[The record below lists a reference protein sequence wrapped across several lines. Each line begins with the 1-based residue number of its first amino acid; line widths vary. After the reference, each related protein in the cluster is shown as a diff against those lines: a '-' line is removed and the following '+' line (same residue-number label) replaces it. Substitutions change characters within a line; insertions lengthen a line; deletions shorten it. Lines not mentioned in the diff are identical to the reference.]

1 MNLFSLI
8 LKNIRHYRR
17 SWLLTLAG
25 SVIGTAVLTG
35 ALITGDSVR
44 YSLAHMVDWRLG
56 KTSLALAPSDRYFR
70 AELAGE
76 LSGKSDISVVPAY
89 LTKGNLTN
97 PKENLYLNQVNV
109 VGIDQNFSMIWD
121 EMPETPD
128 IFQIRE
134 DEAVISANVAERLTL
149 RPGDAIILKV
159 PDEGFAPSNAPF
171 VSDQPDMKIR
181 RFTISAIASD
191 QHGGRFSLNNN
202 QNAPFNIFLNLK
214 SLSNLTGIPGFA
226 NTLLVADQNQKSTSE
241 SMGGL
246 LKSVWKPDDAGLLG
260 TLPEPGIRQWS
271 SRRIFID
278 EPVASLIREKIPGA
292 TGALS
297 YLVNSLKH
305 GKVETPYSFVTAA
318 APGFMPMDAKPGF
331 IVINEWLADDLSA
344 NKGDTLVLSFWVMG
358 AGKSLKEKMA
368 GFIVQEITPT
378 ENSASMKSLMPDFP
392 GMSSSGSCR
401 DWETGAPVDLKKI
414 RDKDEAYWKKY
425 KGSPK
430 AWISLEDGQ
439 RLWGNPFGSYTH
451 FRVDSGNS
459 PDSSGLAMNGLEP
472 ASIGLIFRAV
482 REEGLQ
488 GAANSTDFGELFLS
502 LGGLIIIAGLML
514 SGMMFSL
521 FLLRRRGEI
530 ALLHALGFRQSD
542 IRKLFFTETI
552 TVILPGSIAGSALAA
567 AYSAFILGALNTLW
581 KGAVQTGS
589 LLLFISPVTLITGCI
604 ISIILNIIIFGLIL
618 YKFRNQTNP
627 SFRIKKEKKGNR
639 YVLMLKKLNAVIVVF
654 MLLAAIGIPV
664 HELLSQR
671 FFPSVNFMISGI
683 LLMMT
688 GLFSFSL
695 LLNWKGQRALT
706 SLSSTGI
713 LIIKNLYYQ
722 RKRAMITTTL
732 IALGTFSILLTGL
745 NRKTAAIQAKDR
757 DSGTGGFAYWMEST
771 ALLMNDLNLPENRKK
786 SGIDEAL
793 VNQGTRFYPLPEVAG
808 DDASCLNLNQVSLP
822 GLLGIP
828 VNHFNLPQRFSFS
841 TLAIGIDP
849 EHPWKALNDVN
860 NAGVIN
866 GFADQT
872 VITWGFQ
879 RKTGDTLFFRD
890 EQGQKLA
897 VRIAGGLKNS
907 IFQGYLLVSD
917 SLLRSYFPSAAKPRI
932 TLIDAPDMGS
942 DLLARTLERQL
953 TDQGA
958 VVIKTS
964 EKLSSFGIVE
974 NTYLDVFMMLG
985 GLGVILGTA
994 GLAVVMLRS
1003 LEDRR
1008 DELMILRSL
1017 GFSDRL
1023 IQRLIHSEFLILFAV
1038 GNITGILGALAG
1050 TLPSWV
1056 HSTSSGLI
1064 FPLFLTLAI
1073 LANGVLWIL
1082 AIVKRISSQ

>member
-1 MNLFSLI
+1 MKLFSLI

-35 ALITGDSVR
+35 ALITGDSVK
-44 YSLAHMVDWRLG
+44 YSLARMVDWRLG
-56 KTSLALAPSDRYFR
+56 KTTLALAPSDRYFR
-70 AELAGE
+70 AELARE
-76 LSGKSDISVVPAY
+76 LSGDSVSSVVP
-89 LTKGNLTN
+89 LLRTKGNLTN

-149 RPGDAIILKV
+149 RPGDAVILKI

-171 VSDQPDMKIR
+171 VSDQPEMKIR

-214 SLSNLTGIPGFA
+214 SLSNLTGMAGFA
-226 NTLLVADQNQKSTSE
+226 NTLLVADRDQKSTPE
-241 SMGGL
+241 TMGGL
-246 LKSVWKPDDAGLLG
+246 LKSVWKPEDAGLME
-260 TLPEPGIRQWS
+260 TLPELGVRQWS

-305 GKVETPYSFVTAA
+305 GKLETPYSFVTAA
-318 APGFMPMDAKPGF
+318 APGFMPVDAKPGF
-331 IVINEWLADDLSA
+331 IVINDWLADDLSA
-344 NKGDTLVLSFWVMG
+344 KKGDTLVLSFWVMG
-358 AGKSLKEKMA
+358 AGKSLKEKSA

-378 ENSASMKSLMPDFP
+378 ENSVSMKSLMPDFP

-414 RDKDEAYWKKY
+414 RDKDEAYWKTY

-451 FRVDSGNS
+451 FRVDAGNS
-459 PDSSGLAMNGLEP
+459 VVSPGLAMNGLEP
-472 ASIGLIFRAV
+472 ASIGLIFRPV
-482 REEGLQ
+482 REDGLQ

-530 ALLHALGFRQSD
+530 ALLHALGFRQQV

-552 TVILPGSIAGSALAA
+552 TVIVPGSIVGSALAA
-567 AYSAFILGALNTLW
+567 AYSAVILGALNTLW

-589 LLLFISPVTLITGCI
+589 LLLFISPVTIITGCI
-604 ISIILNIIIFGLIL
+604 ISIVLNISIFGLIL
-618 YKFRNQTNP
+618 YRFRDQTNP
-627 SFRIKKEKKGNR
+627 SFKIKKENKGDR
-639 YVLMLKKLNAVIVVF
+639 FTPMLQMFSAVIPVLT
-654 MLLAAIGIPV
+654 LLVSIGIPV

-688 GLFSFSL
+688 VLFSFSL
-695 LLNWKGQRALT
+695 LLNRKGQRALT
-706 SLSSTGI
+706 SSSSTGI
-713 LIIKNLYYQ
+713 LIIKNLHSQ
-722 RKRAMITTTL
+722 RKRVMITTTL
-732 IALGTFSILLTGL
+732 LALGTFSILLTGL
-745 NRKTAAIQAKDR
+745 NRKTAAIPATDHG
-757 DSGTGGFAYWMEST
+757 SGTGGFAYWMETT
-771 ALLMNDLNLPENRKK
+771 APLLNDLNLPENREK
-786 SGIDEAL
+786 SGIGEAQ
-793 VNQGTRFYPLPEVAG
+793 VNQRTRFYPLPGVAG
-808 DDASCLNLNQVSLP
+808 DDASCLNLNQVSSP

-828 VNHFNLPQRFSFS
+828 VNHFDLPQRFSFS
-841 TLAIGIDP
+841 TLVDGIDP
-849 EHPWKALNDVN
+849 EHPWRALNTVN
-860 NAGVIN
+860 KPGIIN

-879 RKTGDTLFFRD
+879 RKTGDTLFFQD

-917 SLLRSYFPSAAKPRI
+917 SLLRSYFPSSAKPRI
-932 TLIDAPDMGS
+932 TLIDTPEQGG
-942 DLLARTLERQL
+942 DLLARALERQL

-958 VVIKTS
+958 VVIQAS

-1008 DELMILRSL
+1008 DELMILKSL
-1017 GFSDRL
+1017 GFSDQLIRRL
-1023 IQRLIHSEFLILFAV
+1023 IRSEFLIIFAA
-1038 GNITGILGALAG
+1038 GNIAGILGALAG

-1056 HSTSSGLI
+1056 HSTPSGLI
-1064 FPLFLTLAI
+1064 FPLLLTLAI

-1082 AIVKRISSQ
+1082 AIVKRISVQ